1 MSVKSGSSKE
11 TLDTASNRSEADSEE
26 AEADDERYFVLREV
40 PHTETET
47 TCKLCFRPA
56 QVTHIIETSKTHV
69 HVLQGPDSSL
79 KLGPLYEFGY
89 CVAHLYCLMFR

>member
-11 TLDTASNRSEADSEE
+11 TLDTASNRSVADSEE

-56 QVTHIIETSKTHV
+56 QVTY
-69 HVLQGPDSSL
+69 LRSSNT
-79 KLGPLYEFGY
+79 
-89 CVAHLYCLMFR
+89 